1 MTGLICELGSVLTKE
16 TELYTEILNLNKEKR
31 EAVIERDS
39 DNLEMIT
46 GREEKFIS
54 NLSALAKER
63 EKILSD
69 IATVLGKNEKKIT
82 VSDVI
87 EALEC
92 KKSEQKELIEKRD
105 KLSKVAGELRYW
117 NEQNQELLKTALEL
131 VDFDLTLFR
140 SVKQAPETAN
150 YNNKAYNTGDLLG
163 SSGFDTKQ

>member
-87 EALEC
+87 EALEG
-92 KKSEQKELIEKRD
+92 KKSEQKELIEKKR
-105 KLSKVAGELRYW
+105 
-117 NEQNQELLKTALEL
+117 
-131 VDFDLTLFR
+131 
-140 SVKQAPETAN
+140 
-150 YNNKAYNTGDLLG
+150 
-163 SSGFDTKQ
+163 

>member
-87 EALEC
+87 EALEG
-92 KKSEQKELIEKRD
+92 KKNEQKELIEKRD

-117 NEQNQELLKTALEL
+117 NEQNQELLNCT
-131 VDFDLTLFR
+131 
-140 SVKQAPETAN
+140 
-150 YNNKAYNTGDLLG
+150 
-163 SSGFDTKQ
+163 